1 MVEVKIFAGQESTY
15 LAEEIA
21 DLIKDKCLFGF
32 PYQRM
37 EFEY

>member
-1 MVEVKIFAGQESTY
+1 MIENDEEGWERMVPSKVA
-15 LAEEIA
+15 A
-21 DLIKDKCLFGF
+21 LIKEKCLFGF